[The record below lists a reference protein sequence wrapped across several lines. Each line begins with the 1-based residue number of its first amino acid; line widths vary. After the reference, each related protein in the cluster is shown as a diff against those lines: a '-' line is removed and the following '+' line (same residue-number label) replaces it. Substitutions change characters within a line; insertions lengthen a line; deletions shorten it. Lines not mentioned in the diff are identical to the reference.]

1 MPIIDIDA
9 FQNIAKNLNYEP
21 ALADLNIS
29 IKDDNSTIKST
40 YQVLEELADLWSKV
54 DNSNN

>member
-29 IKDDNSTIKST
+29 IKDDNGTIKST